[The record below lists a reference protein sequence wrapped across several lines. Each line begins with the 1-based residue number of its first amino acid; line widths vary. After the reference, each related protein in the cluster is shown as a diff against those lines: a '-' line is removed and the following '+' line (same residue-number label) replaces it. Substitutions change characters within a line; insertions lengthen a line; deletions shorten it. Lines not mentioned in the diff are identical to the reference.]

1 MSTSRDE
8 RNSEEILQQKQNS
21 QANKSAKPTWIDVL
35 PQIISSC
42 LAHTLVLQVGIHMT
56 YSTVQIP
63 HLNLTIDQT
72 SWLASFVII
81 TSPVGSTIIG
91 PIMDYIG
98 RKWSLILVCVPYIIS
113 SLLTILAD
121 PGNIELLYLSK
132 ICAGIGGGMSTV
144 AMVYVSEICHENFRP
159 AILCLNSVFISCGI
173 LLTTILNLYLDWRSL
188 SYCFLALVLI
198 SGLVL
203 ICFAPES
210 PHWLINMD
218 RTANVNKRM
227 AKAEKSLKFLNRNP
241 EIFEKEWRVLCQVR
255 TRYDETR
262 NKKALWR
269 QILTTREC
277 YKPLILLVILFT
289 LQQFTGV
296 YPVIFYAM
304 QLFKEVGTEIDESH
318 ALVFLGIIRFGM
330 SVVTT
335 VLARGF
341 GRKQL
346 LIVSAAGLGVSS
358 ILLSS
363 NLLMKSTFTNCATQS
378 NEYLVTPN
386 ESMRLDHSTW
396 HNETQVPPSAFN
408 TSSCVDHSS
417 LSSDWLSLLFILLYV
432 FFSAVGVIVIPWT
445 MISELLP
452 SYARGVCSGLMISY
466 GYVCMFFMVKA
477 FPFAIHSSVIGTFNV
492 FGLVSFTLVGFVY
505 FYLPETKGKT
515 FVEIEK
521 YFS

>member
-1 MSTSRDE
+1 
-8 RNSEEILQQKQNS
+8 
-21 QANKSAKPTWIDVL
+21 
-35 PQIISSC
+35 
-42 LAHTLVLQVGIHMT
+42 
-56 YSTVQIP
+56 
-63 HLNLTIDQT
+63 
-72 SWLASFVII
+72 
-81 TSPVGSTIIG
+81 
-91 PIMDYIG
+91 MDYIG

-363 NLLMKSTFTNCATQS
+363 NLLMKSTFTNCAIQS

-396 HNETQVPPSAFN
+396 HNEMQVPPSAFN
-408 TSSCVDHSS
+408 TSYTYQMASNMSTHEYNSSEHDAPHRLKRHRQNWNVPRSKSCVDHSS

>member
-241 EIFEKEWRVLCQVR
+241 EVR

-318 ALVFLGIIRFGM
+318 ALVFLGIIRFG
-330 SVVTT
+330 
-335 VLARGF
+335 
-341 GRKQL
+341 
-346 LIVSAAGLGVSS
+346 LGVSS

-408 TSSCVDHSS
+408 TSYTYQMASNMSTHEYNSSEHDAPHRSCVDHSS